1 MDKNINS
8 VEENTDKLN
17 YKVFFVKRQGVTRDP
32 NMPPVPDNLKW
43 VVNTATLIYGKQD
56 AVLIDTFMTIEQSQS
71 LIESIVG
78 SGKNLK
84 YIYITH
90 GHGDHFFGLQLLLD
104 RFPNAKAISTGA
116 IVTDMAE
123 MVTPEM
129 LENYWNKLFPGQIP
143 GNITFPQT
151 MEGNSFELEGYPI
164 QV

>member
-8 VEENTDKLN
+8 VEENTDTLN

-32 NMPPVPDNLKW
+32 NMPDVPDNLKW

-56 AVLIDTFMTIEQSQS
+56 AALIDTFMTIDQSQS

-78 SGKNLK
+78 TGKNLK

-104 RFPNAKAISTGA
+104 RFPNAKAISTRA
-116 IVTDMAE
+116 VVNDSVEQAS
-123 MVTPEM
+123 P
-129 LENYWNKLFPGQIP
+129 QI
-143 GNITFPQT
+143 
-151 MEGNSFELEGYPI
+151 MESFEKFFQRKYRI
-164 QV
+164 NRCA